1 MLELLIGP
9 WCSLVTLVVLPN
21 FACPEEHEIYLPGY
35 IYLHLPMEVIGSCFF
50 NWMICRACFI
60 RHGNTCTCNL
70 IILCLNY

>member
-1 MLELLIGP
+1 MDLRHAGTVDR
-9 WCSLVTLVVLPN
+9 SLVFTGD
-21 FACPEEHEIYLPGY
+21 AEEHEIYLPSY
-35 IYLHLPMEVIGSCFF
+35 IYLHLPMEVISSCFF